1 MTRLSRH
8 RAASLLQ
15 AMKGARVVVL
25 GDVMLDR
32 YLSGRVDRIS
42 PEAPVPVLRVEEERM
57 SPGGAANVAVNVAAL
72 GGKVRLLGVV
82 GTDPAAGELT
92 QLLQSLDVE
101 PEGLVPVDG
110 RCTTVKTRVLAQ
122 GQQVVRVDREEHG
135 AIPAQAAAALLKG
148 VSQALEG
155 ADVLILE
162 DYNKGVMTPQV
173 IRGCLEAAARG
184 GIATVVDP
192 KRDHFFLYAG
202 CTVFKPNAKELE
214 GALGEALRPD
224 DAQWMEACRSRL
236 NTSSLLLTLGSQGMA
251 LQTNENLH
259 VRVPALAREV
269 YDVSGAGDTVSATVA
284 LALAAGAT
292 LMEAT
297 LLANQAASLEVAKAG
312 VATVSPQELLDAL

>member
-1 MTRLSRH
+1 MTRLSRD
-8 RAASLLQ
+8 RVASLLQ
-15 AMKGARVVVL
+15 AMEGARVVVV

-32 YLSGRVDRIS
+32 YVSGLVDRIS
-42 PEAPVPVLRVEEERM
+42 PEAPVPVLRVERERM

-72 GGKVRLLGVV
+72 GGKVRLVGVV
-82 GTDPAAGELT
+82 GTDPVAGELA
-92 QLLQSLDVE
+92 QLLESLGVE
-101 PEGLVPVDG
+101 PGGLVPVDE

-122 GQQVVRVDREEHG
+122 GQQIVRVDREDH
-135 AIPAQAAAALLKG
+135 APLPSQAADSLLEG
-148 VSQALEG
+148 LSQALEG

-162 DYNKGVMTPQV
+162 DYNKGVMTPKV
-173 IRGCLEAAARG
+173 IRGCLKAATQRE
-184 GIATVVDP
+184 IPTVVDP

-224 DAQWMEACRSRL
+224 DATWMAACRARL
-236 NTSSLLLTLGSQGMA
+236 DTSALLLTLGAQGMA
-251 LQTNENLH
+251 LQTNEDLH

-292 LMEAT
+292 FMEAA
-297 LLANQAASLEVAKAG
+297 LLANHAASLEVAKAG
-312 VATVSPQELLDAL
+312 VATVSPQELLDTL